1 MSLGRNQRINA
12 GHLTH
17 ILGQNF
23 AGKTSSVAMPNS
35 WLANLDWTY
44 SSDQISFWQVTVT
57 YHTAFSRFAS
67 ATTLALEIHGYFVLD
82 RSLQQ
87 LPRSFA
93 QELFQIAFRFDIY
106 SLLERGHINVH
117 SGCIISFRL
126 LG

>member
-1 MSLGRNQRINA
+1 
-12 GHLTH
+12 
-17 ILGQNF
+17 
-23 AGKTSSVAMPNS
+23 MPNS

-67 ATTLALEIHGYFVLD
+67 ATTLALEILGYFVLD

-93 QELFQIAFRFDIY
+93 QELFQIAFRFDFC

-117 SGCIISFRL
+117 FWGASFLFGSSGEAAVGFFFY
-126 LG
+126 